1 MMTEWSGNDFGITP
15 AYDAVL
21 RRPPVV
27 LLGLMGAVFA
37 GAIVMFAI
45 DSKFGYGLC
54 VASTIVGAVVS
65 FKDQSARSDPNYVT
79 LGWFRPVK
87 MLLSYGTTLIA
98 CAHIVILAI
107 ESAR

>member
-1 MMTEWSGNDFGITP
+1 MTDWSGNEFGVTP

-27 LLGLMGAVFA
+27 LVGIMGAIFA
-37 GAIVMFAI
+37 AAIVTLAV
-45 DSKFGYGLC
+45 DSKLGYGLC
-54 VASTIVGAVVS
+54 VASTILGAVVS
-65 FKDQSARSDPNYVT
+65 YRDQSARSDPNYVT
-79 LGWFRPVK
+79 LGWFRPLK

>member
-1 MMTEWSGNDFGITP
+1 MTDWSGSEFGVTP

-21 RRPPVV
+21 RRPPV
-27 LLGLMGAVFA
+27 LMLGLMGAVFA
-37 GAIVMFAI
+37 TSIVMFAI

-54 VASTIVGAVVS
+54 VASTIVGAVIS

-79 LGWFRPVK
+79 LGWFRPLK

>member
-1 MMTEWSGNDFGITP
+1 MTDWSGSEFGVTP

-21 RRPPVV
+21 RRPPV
-27 LLGLMGAVFA
+27 LMLGLMGAVFA
-37 GAIVMFAI
+37 ASIVMFAI

-79 LGWFRPVK
+79 LGWFRPLK